1 MVSRNLN
8 RLRTR
13 YSVCLQNEFADDVM
27 NHAWERKFVY
37 CSVDTFFALR
47 MEMMRDSKR
56 TN

>member
-13 YSVCLQNEFADDVM
+13 YSVCLLNEFADDVM